1 MSESI
6 GVNAMNLKS
15 NRGVTL
21 VEVIVTIAILAI
33 IVIPVSTIF
42 STAYSSFIAEADKI
56 TAQQSAREILYG
68 KGINSYGVMGDLER
82 SNATVGD
89 VLIDNSAAA
98 MAGRS
103 ISITYD
109 NGEILQYSFR
119 TDSDGE
125 LQLLYKNAAGNE
137 ENYFG
142 NDKSSNNNPVIVKS
156 FVVSKVNKLT
166 DDIELDNYVLNI
178 SVTVWCGRSGDISLQ
193 STYRFPDIE

>member
-1 MSESI
+1 
-6 GVNAMNLKS
+6 MNIKS
-15 NRGVTL
+15 SRGVTL

-89 VLIDNSAAA
+89 VLIDNNSAS
-98 MAGRS
+98 MTGQS
-103 ISITYD
+103 ISITCD
-109 NGEILQYSFR
+109 NGSIMQYSFR
-119 TDSDGE
+119 MDPGGE
-125 LQLLYKNAAGNE
+125 QQLFYKAAGGIE
-137 ENYFG
+137 ENYFE
-142 NDKSSNNNPVIVKS
+142 NATSSNNNPVIVKS
-156 FVVSKVNKLT
+156 FTVSKKQRLPYMEN
-166 DDIELDNYVLNI
+166 DIIDI
-178 SVTVWCGRSGDISLQ
+178 SVTVLCGRSGDISLQ